1 MPHGSFGHA
10 ERVTVAGM
18 NLTHLA
24 GFLAVVRAGGVT
36 AAAVRLGIAP
46 SSVSGQVR
54 ALERDLGVR
63 LFDRTGAGMRP
74 TRAGQRLTRRA
85 EDLLAHADRVRAEV
99 TGRRDGVRVG
109 ALETLVAGVL
119 PAMLDR
125 LADRH
130 PDLPVRA
137 RPMQRGALLAALA
150 ADELDAA
157 LFLDT
162 GDTLGALGFAA
173 PPGATLDFL
182 DVAPVPLVL
191 VGAPG
196 GARGPLLC
204 TEPGCSFWLA
214 ADRALGTGQERVEL
228 GTVGVIRA
236 WAASARGHALLPE
249 FAVAED
255 LASGRLVRLPM
266 PDTAPLALRLAW
278 RTGRDRTDPHLR
290 SVLYALA
297 G

>member
-1 MPHGSFGHA
+1 MA
-10 ERVTVAGM
+10 RV
-18 NLTHLA
+18 NLTHLT

-74 TRAGQRLTRRA
+74 TPAGTRLARHA
-85 EDLLAHADRVRAEV
+85 EDLLGHADRIRAEV
-99 TGRRDGVRVG
+99 TGHRAGVRVG

-119 PAMLDR
+119 PTMLDR
-125 LADRH
+125 VAARH

-150 ADELDAA
+150 ADDLDAA

-162 GDTLGALGFAA
+162 GDTLGGLGFTA
-173 PPGATLDFL
+173 PPAATLDFL

-191 VGAPG
+191 VGAPDE
-196 GARGPLLC
+196 APGPLLC

-214 ADRALGTGQERVEL
+214 ADRALGTGQDRVEL

-236 WAASARGHALLPE
+236 WAADGRGHALLPE
-249 FAVAED
+249 FAVADD
-255 LASGRLVRLPM
+255 LATGRLVRLPL

-278 RTGRDRTDPHLR
+278 RTGRDRTDPALR
-290 SVLYALA
+290 TVLYALA
-297 G
+297 A